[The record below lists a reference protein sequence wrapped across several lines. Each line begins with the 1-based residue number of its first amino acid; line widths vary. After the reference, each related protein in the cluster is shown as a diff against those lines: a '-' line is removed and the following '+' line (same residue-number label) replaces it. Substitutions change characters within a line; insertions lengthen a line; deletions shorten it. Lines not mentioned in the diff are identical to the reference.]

1 MVPRVIRRTSRSA
14 AYVVS
19 TMALFLIAD
28 GGRTIAAASII
39 SVTGNVGVIAAPLCT
54 CEGSLESDSDVFAFI
69 ERQDVVL
76 PADLRVNFVAPGLY
90 DDRSDLPNPVPLLAA
105 ATAVDSYFL
114 HADPSTS
121 GITYAGSL
129 TFDRDVLAVILGGVL
144 LEESDGPLGA
154 VGTDYPVDAFF
165 SGRGLA
171 LGGLDQIEL
180 SADRRT
186 IRFSFKTRQ
195 AIDQVRV
202 VTATQEVP
210 EPLAAIL
217 LTSGIAA
224 VAARRRRMPR

>member
-1 MVPRVIRRTSRSA
+1 MVPSVSRRTACSA
-14 AYVVS
+14 AHVLLA
-19 TMALFLIAD
+19 MAMILVAD
-28 GGRTIAAASII
+28 GRTIAAASII

-90 DDRSDLPNPVPLLAA
+90 DDRSDLPDPVPFLAA

-114 HADPSTS
+114 HADPSTR
-121 GITYAGSL
+121 GITYEGSL
-129 TFDRDVLAVILGGVL
+129 TFDSDVLAVILGGVL

-154 VGTDYPVDAFF
+154 IGTNYPVDAFF

-171 LGGLDQIEL
+171 IGGRDQIEL

-186 IRFSFKTRQ
+186 ISFSFTTRQ
-195 AIDQVRV
+195 AIDQVRI
-202 VTATQEVP
+202 VTEAQAIP
-210 EPLAAIL
+210 EPFAVML
-217 LTSGIAA
+217 LGSGIAA
-224 VAARRRRMPR
+224 AVTRRRTLR